1 MDLKLTNKL
10 ALVTGSTKPKVLDVR
25 LLKVLRPKVPML
37 LLMAELRMLWIK

>member
-10 ALVTGSTKPKVLDVR
+10 ALVTGSTKGIGRAIADSLAAEVR
-25 LLKVLRPKVPML
+25 ML

>member
-10 ALVTGSTKPKVLDVR
+10 ALVTGSTKALDVR
-25 LLKVLRPKVPML
+25 LLRALRPRVRML